1 MSAAAWSH
9 GDSLIS
15 KYMSTAPSAS
25 MDSSTAAVPI
35 LLRSLI
41 LGYSLSVASKTLGAS
56 SLR

>member
-1 MSAAAWSH
+1 MPWKTPPAAFTQVSAAAWSH

-41 LGYSLSVASKTLGAS
+41 LG
-56 SLR
+56 